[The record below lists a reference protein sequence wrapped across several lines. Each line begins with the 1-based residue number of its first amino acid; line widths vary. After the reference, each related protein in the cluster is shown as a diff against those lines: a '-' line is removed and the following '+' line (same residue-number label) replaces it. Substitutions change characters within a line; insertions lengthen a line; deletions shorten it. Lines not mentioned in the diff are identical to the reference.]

1 MDAGAGRPEALPLV
15 GARAD
20 DGIIK
25 HLPPKKVI
33 EGNTSG
39 TVEKI
44 IFDGEFATSIN
55 VANED
60 FVL

>member
-1 MDAGAGRPEALPLV
+1 M